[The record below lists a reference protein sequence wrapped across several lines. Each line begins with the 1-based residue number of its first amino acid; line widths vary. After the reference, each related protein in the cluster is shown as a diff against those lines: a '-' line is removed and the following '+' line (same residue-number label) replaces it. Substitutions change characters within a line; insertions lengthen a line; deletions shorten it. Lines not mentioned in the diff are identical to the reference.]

1 MSLKPRIDQL
11 VQRATDFLLSV
22 CFSSGNLPSSLESS
36 HADRLIHWCHG
47 AAGFIHLLAHAYR
60 VSRGLYLGYQNLS
73 NIPIFFFFS

>member
-47 AAGFIHLLAHAYR
+47 ASGFIHLLAYAYR
-60 VSRGLYLGYQNLS
+60 VSLDHTVLLMLS
-73 NIPIFFFFS
+73 EFVIIF